1 MITPFFLD
9 AALALVAADI
19 TLLDGAS
26 MGLFTNTPDINDPAL
41 ALGDIVA
48 ATFTGYAPVVLA
60 AADWNP
66 AVSEGGVPYLIA
78 DPAPFQP
85 SNGTNLPEV
94 INGAYYFLGAN
105 LLRVAY
111 FPVPVPLTVALQMMH
126 ATPAF
131 ALGSGDPIP
140 QEGSSS

>member
-1 MITPFFLD
+1 MITPFMLD
-9 AALALVAADI
+9 AALALVAADA

-26 MGLFTNTPDINDPAL
+26 FGLFTNFPDTADPDL

-48 ATFTGYAPVVLA
+48 ANFTGYAPVVLA
-60 AADWNP
+60 EADWNP
-66 AVSEGGVPYLIA
+66 AISGAGVPYLVA

-85 SNGTNLPEV
+85 SDAVNLPQV
-94 INGAYYFLGAN
+94 VNGAYLFLGAN

-111 FPVPVPLTVALQMMH
+111 FPAPIVLTVALQMMH

-131 ALGSGDPIP
+131 ALGSGDPII